1 MFEIINSGLHFFVPA
16 TPLLYVTCSF
26 KDATS
31 LTEILFETRVN
42 QLDDYDQE
50 IGMKAKK
57 FLDQCQSTRESKED
71 SMEREQQL
79 PLNPSSEARFYKKC
93 DSFTS
98 LL

>member
-1 MFEIINSGLHFFVPA
+1 MFAIINSGRHFFGPA

-31 LTEILFETRVN
+31 LTEILFETREN
-42 QLDDYDQE
+42 HLDDYDLE
-50 IGMKAKK
+50 IGMKAKEV
-57 FLDQCQSTRESKED
+57 LDQCQSTRESEED

-79 PLNPSSEARFYKKC
+79 SLNPSSEARFYKKC